1 MAGADPVKPDADLP
15 ARVYNGPAM
24 RKIWRETLDKITPY
38 EAGPSLE
45 QVERELGL
53 PSVIRLSAN
62 ENPLGPSPKV
72 AETLRREAERV
83 HLYPDGGS
91 QRVRAALGEWIGVDP
106 AWIVV
111 GNGADELIGLLG
123 RAAFGPGD
131 EVVVPH
137 PSFEP
142 YSTEA
147 LLAGAD
153 VVASPLRNY
162 QTDLDDMRARV
173 TPRTKA
179 VFICTPHNPASTIVA
194 KGPLRR
200 FIESLGAD
208 APLVVVDEAY
218 RDFCDDPETPDG
230 VALARD
236 FPFVISLRTF
246 SKIAGLAGL
255 RIGYAIAQ
263 PEVIDRLNR
272 VRAPYN
278 VNRLAQVA
286 AVAALEDHAHLD
298 RTRAHILT
306 ERPRLA
312 EALRQRGSIV
322 PPSQANFLL
331 VKVDARAP
339 LLRGALLKTGILVRD
354 GAGVGFPG
362 HLRITIG
369 TTAANARLLE
379 VWDRTLG
386 A

>member
-1 MAGADPVKPDADLP
+1 
-15 ARVYNGPAM
+15 
-24 RKIWRETLDKITPY
+24 
-38 EAGPSLE
+38 
-45 QVERELGL
+45 
-53 PSVIRLSAN
+53 
-62 ENPLGPSPKV
+62 
-72 AETLRREAERV
+72 
-83 HLYPDGGS
+83 
-91 QRVRAALGEWIGVDP
+91 
-106 AWIVV
+106 
-111 GNGADELIGLLG
+111 
-123 RAAFGPGD
+123 
-131 EVVVPH
+131 
-137 PSFEP
+137 
-142 YSTEA
+142 
-147 LLAGAD
+147 
-153 VVASPLRNY
+153 
-162 QTDLDDMRARV
+162 
-173 TPRTKA
+173 
-179 VFICTPHNPASTIVA
+179 
-194 KGPLRR
+194 
-200 FIESLGAD
+200 
-208 APLVVVDEAY
+208 
-218 RDFCDDPETPDG
+218 
-230 VALARD
+230 VALARE
-236 FPFVISLRTF
+236 FPLVISLRTF

-354 GAGVGFPG
+354 GASVGFPG

-379 VWDRTLG
+379 VWDRTL
-386 A
+386 AA